1 MVELCASTI
10 KGRAILENTPVRHPQ
25 GRYQAS
31 SRDLGVSQP
40 PQGVDQLTHPL
51 DTAGEAVS
59 GDPALRR
66 AQTRQIALN
75 FRNFRNLEVTSDAVR
90 PVMAVYWGGE
100 AMTLNVCHDCT
111 CVAAGSPIMHSFCGL
126 LGPGTS
132 PKCARN
138 EIWTVYAAFSAVET
152 PSGASGCCAQYG

>member
-1 MVELCASTI
+1 MV
-10 KGRAILENTPVRHPQ
+10 PPQ
-25 GRYQAS
+25 GRYQVA
-31 SRDLGVSQP
+31 SRDLGLSQP
-40 PQGVDQLTHPL
+40 PQDVDQLTHPL

-90 PVMAVYWGGE
+90 PVMAVYWGCE
-100 AMTLNVCHDCT
+100 AMTLIVCHDCT
-111 CVAAGSPIMHSFCGL
+111 CVAAGSPVMHSFCGL

-138 EIWTVYAAFSAVET
+138 EIWTVYAAFSGVET
-152 PSGASGCCAQYG
+152 PSGASGCCAQHG